1 MDLLKIAKKQWD
13 RVLALGL
20 TIAGA
25 FMLISGWIG
34 VSGTAVLSQQA
45 PYIVSG
51 AVGGMFLLGVGATL
65 WISADLRD
73 EWRKLDR
80 IEQALGD
87 GVLRWDGG
95 ASSSAAPARSAT
107 EVEVLSRNGATTPRA
122 HARSQMVADR
132 A

>member
-1 MDLLKIAKKQWD
+1 MDLIKIAKKQWD

-95 ASSSAAPARSAT
+95 VSSSPARSAT
-107 EVEVLSRNGATTPRA
+107 EVDVVSRNGATAPRA